1 MKRAEPSSSDFT
13 PFDVPQEHRPRS
25 IAVIMDGNGRWAIEH
40 GLARNEGHRAGAESA
55 RAVVEECGALG
66 IDTLILYSF
75 STENWNRPAE
85 EVDALMGLLLEYLP
99 RERDE
104 LLSNNVRFRVIGSRE
119 GLDADVLAAVDK
131 TVEATKGCTGLQLVL
146 AINYGSRQEL
156 TEATRRIAEAV
167 QRGELDPGEITEET
181 ISSNLWTAGL
191 PDPDLLIRTAGEHR
205 LSNYLL
211 WQISYAELHVAD
223 CYWPEFDKQ
232 RLREAIRDFAGRNRR
247 FGALDETNS

>member
-1 MKRAEPSSSDFT
+1 
-13 PFDVPQEHRPRS
+13 
-25 IAVIMDGNGRWAIEH
+25 MDGNGRWAIER
-40 GLARNEGHRAGAESA
+40 GLTRIEGHRAGAESA
-55 RAVVEECGALG
+55 RAVVEECGTLG

-75 STENWNRPAE
+75 SMENWNRPVE

-99 RERDE
+99 RERED
-104 LLSNNVRFRVIGSRE
+104 LLANNVRFRVIGSRD
-119 GLDADVLAAVDK
+119 GLDPEVLAAVDGL
-131 TVEATKGCTGLQLVL
+131 VEATARCTGLQLVL

-156 TEATRRIAEAV
+156 TDATRRIAEAV
-167 QRGELDPGEITEET
+167 QRGDLDPGDIDEDT

-223 CYWPEFDKQ
+223 CFWPEFNAQ

-247 FGALDETNS
+247 FGTLDQSNS